1 MKIAQINFCDRGSTG
16 KISRDIFSVLND
28 DNNKIYVCSKIT
40 NQPNVV
46 EFTNNIEH
54 QIHRILGGVFDLDS
68 LGSYFSTK
76 KLVKQLKKDNID
88 ILHLQNIHGY
98 FINYKV
104 LFNYIKKNNVKTIWT
119 LHDCWSF
126 TGHCPYFDMVKCEKW
141 KTQCHHCS
149 NIHTYPRS
157 LFFDRSKSFY
167 KFKKKT
173 FNGVKDLTLVTPS
186 KWLAGLVKQ
195 SFLQSYPVKVINNGI
210 NLENFNPIDKHT
222 FDKVIDRNKKII
234 LAVSNYWAKRK
245 GYPDLFELNKHIDKN
260 EYEFVVVGVDKIQSN
275 ELKNEGIIPIMR
287 TENQKQLA
295 ELYSMASVFI
305 NLTYEDNFPTVNI
318 EALSCGCPI
327 VTYNTGGSIEVITD
341 ETGLVVA
348 QGNVAEM
355 AEGILKIVNR
365 DYNRENIC
373 KEAQKNF
380 NAEVMAN
387 KYKQLYLSTL

>member
-355 AEGILKIVNR
+355 AEGILKIVNG

-373 KEAQKNF
+373 KEAQKTF